1 MNMYQHIK
9 KHLNVQTAGHVV
21 MSAFAAASLA
31 NVESFFATLHPGLP
45 ALSWGLGVALG
56 LGLVVMAGLL
66 SGMMW
71 DWRDARFVVVL
82 SVTAGLALL
91 SGGIQGA
98 AYDAHMQSILAAYV
112 LGLALPVIGELGV
125 ALAVSA
131 YSQAQRRQRM
141 ADAQTQ
147 LADGVRAQIGEAI
160 ATIDAAKVRA
170 QVERAAAL
178 ITREIVDATVQDMIA
193 DLHRGRAIVRTDD
206 NTHQIT
212 TNGEESTPTF
222 GPQNLPAA
230 NDVRRQL
237 VEERRAAIVHLCESY
252 GAMGAPD
259 LAKRLRDDRGIVAS
273 TQTVRDDCN
282 ALVEAGQLVAVGRK
296 WDVPRT
302 ISATLPTAPAPVL
315 NGHGQ
320 H

>member
-45 ALSWGLGVALG
+45 ALSWGLGIALG

-98 AYDAHMQSILAAYV
+98 AYDAHMQSILAAYT

-147 LADGVRAQIGEAI
+147 LADGVRAQIGEAV

-178 ITREIVDATVQDMIA
+178 ITKAIVDSTVDDMLS
-193 DLHRGRAIVRTDD
+193 DLHRGRTIVRTDD
-206 NTHQIT
+206 SAHQIT
-212 TNGEESTPTF
+212 TNGADDTPAF

-230 NDVRRQL
+230 NDARQQM
-237 VEERRAAIVHLCESY
+237 VVERRAAIVQLCESY

-259 LAKRLRDDRGIVAS
+259 LVKRLREDRAIVAS
-273 TQTVRDDCN
+273 AQTVRDDCN
-282 ALVEAGQLVAVGRK
+282 ALVDAGQLVASGRK
-296 WDVPRT
+296 WDALRT
-302 ISATLPTAPAPVL
+302 ISTTLPTTPAPVL
-315 NGHGQ
+315 NGNGKH
-320 H
+320 